1 MARPAG
7 IIPVKYCSNPE
18 VQAFV
23 EKEAWDIGPYSVPAF
38 TKTAREVFQAARSR
52 FGDYACMDLIIHG
65 H

>member
-1 MARPAG
+1 MPRAAE
-7 IIPVKYCSNPE
+7 IIPVKYCSNPA

-23 EKEAWDIGPYSVPAF
+23 EEEMMMGPYSVPQC

-52 FGDYACMDLIIHG
+52 FGDYACMDLVIHG